1 MKHLSSLFI
10 LLHLPA
16 IECLAG
22 DKQDW
27 TTNTLAPGLTIQM
40 PPRFRMTRRR
50 PTGDFDLIVFKKDSR
65 TVLTVYVGNQPEFP
79 REKVRC
85 SIKEATINGLRTES
99 TIIKRPDRTTSREVL
114 FHLRDDS
121 DWPQRLHCWYA
132 GSSAFDSAE
141 ADKIISTVRLADKPR
156 SKSPTK

>member
-99 TIIKRPDRTTSREVL
+99 TIIKRPDLLAPPPQFELNVHLAL
-114 FHLRDDS
+114 FRAYDAETGRWLNGI
-121 DWPQRLHCWYA
+121 RLEN
-132 GSSAFDSAE
+132 SAE
-141 ADKIISTVRLADKPR
+141 STFTVTWAIIP
-156 SKSPTK
+156 